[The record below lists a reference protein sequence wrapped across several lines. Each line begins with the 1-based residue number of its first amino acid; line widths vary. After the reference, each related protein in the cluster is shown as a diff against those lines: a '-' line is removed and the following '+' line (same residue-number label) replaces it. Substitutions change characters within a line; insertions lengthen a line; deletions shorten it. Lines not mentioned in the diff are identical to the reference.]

1 MMQKFSLL
9 LALVAVVA
17 LAGRLSAEEIEI
29 GAQAPDFAAK
39 TTDGKDVSLK
49 SALKDSKAVVV
60 CFTCNKCPVSVA
72 YEDRFIDFT
81 KEYADKGVKFIAI
94 NVNRGENLDVMKTR
108 AEEKGFNFPYAFDE
122 SGDSARGYGARVTPH
137 IFVVDGSGKVAYRG
151 SFDDKQSEPTKHFVS
166 DAVDAV
172 LAGKAPATTS
182 TKAFGCGVSPNNK
195 Q

>member
-1 MMQKFSLL
+1 MMKKFSML
-9 LALVAVVA
+9 LALIAVVA
-17 LAGRLSAEEIEI
+17 MSGRLSAEEVAI

-39 TTDGKDVSLK
+39 TTDGKDVNLQI
-49 SALKDSKAVVV
+49 ALKDSKAVVV

-81 KEYADKGVKFIAI
+81 KAYADKGVKFIAI
-94 NVNRGENLDVMKTR
+94 NVNKGENLEVMKQR

-137 IFVVDGSGKVAYRG
+137 IFVVDAGGKVAYRG
-151 SFDDKQSEPTKHFVS
+151 SFDDKQGDPTKHFVA

-172 LAGKAPATTS
+172 IAGKAPEVTE
-182 TKAFGCGVSPNNK
+182 TKAFGCGVSPNEK
-195 Q
+195 